1 MPENTEEERNTAAES
16 GLTFPE
22 RHWLLLCILVAIL
35 SPLVVYWIKGTIDR
49 KNYNQSLEQ
58 RTVQGGMGGSTP
70 SGGAVAPGDTAR
82 PGSVNPM
89 ASPSVHTTTMDTTY
103 SVAAPPQNGSRNHRT
118 TDTVKHH

>member
-1 MPENTEEERNTAAES
+1 MAENTAEERNSAAES

-35 SPLVVYWIKGTIDR
+35 SPLVVHWIQGTVDK
-49 KNYNQSLEQ
+49 KNYEQSLEQ
-58 RTVQGGMGGSTP
+58 RTVQGGVGGSTP

-89 ASPSVHTTTMDTTY
+89 ASPSVHTTTKDTTY
-103 SVAAPPQNGSRNHRT
+103 KVATPPQNASSNNRS
-118 TDTVKHH
+118 TDTGKPH